1 MVRLSVPFA
10 IFALLL
16 SGHMTARADCSE
28 LMQNYRATKQ
38 QLAPPQL
45 NTLLARAAR
54 EGCLSLVAELLSDG
68 ATVAGRGRLGDTAL
82 HHAARAAEPEVV
94 AYLLAQGAD
103 IEQRKL
109 NGETT
114 LTIAI
119 QFNRP
124 RTAMLLLER
133 GADPNAPGKSEA
145 SPLIVAAYSRN
156 EQIVQVLLGRG
167 ADKDTA
173 DKTGKTAIVYAA
185 ALGLGTMVEQLLATG
200 VSVNARYGNEL
211 TVLMWAAGHA
221 EDVRDEAAL
230 ATVQLLVSK
239 GARLDDVDNRGRSA
253 IMIAAVLGHADIVAF
268 LRGAGAATTL
278 RDLAGATALDLAAN
292 DTVRNKLTADGA
304 PRSDPGRQ

>member
-1 MVRLSVPFA
+1 MPRLSAPFA
-10 IFALLL
+10 ISALLL
-16 SGHMTARADCSE
+16 SGHVTARADCAE
-28 LMQNYRATKQ
+28 LIQNYRATKQ
-38 QLAPPQL
+38 QLASPQL
-45 NTLLARAAR
+45 NAYLARAAR
-54 EGCLSLVAELLSDG
+54 EGCLSLVAELLSEG

-109 NGETT
+109 NGETP

-119 QFNRP
+119 QFNRS
-124 RTAMLLLER
+124 RTAMLLLDR

-156 EQIVQVLLGRG
+156 EQIVRELLSRG
-167 ADKDTA
+167 ANKDTA
-173 DKTGKTAIVYAA
+173 DKTGKTAIIYAA
-185 ALGLGTMVEQLLATG
+185 GLGLGTVVEQLIATG

-211 TVLMWAAGHA
+211 TVLMWAAGHSD
-221 EDVRDEAAL
+221 DVRDEAAL
-230 ATVQLLVSK
+230 ETVQLLVSK

-253 IMIAAVLGHADIVAF
+253 IMIAAELGHAGIVAF
-268 LRGAGAATTL
+268 LRGAGATTTL

-292 DTVRNKLTADGA
+292 DTVRNKLTGE
-304 PRSDPGRQ
+304 